1 MKFRKRKNI
10 FVLSIAILALLFC
23 LFFIAIKWLRPLLNL
38 SEAAAKPAY
47 TVKTEEP
54 VLTQIYFTNENAKV
68 DSSQLIIDEI
78 NRAQKTIEIAM
89 YSFKSNDIRDA
100 LYKASERGVKV
111 TLILDYRKKT
121 ENNIF
126 LLNMPTNIKRID
138 VGTDNGA
145 GGTSLMHHKFALID
159 RGEEK
164 GKLIFGSFNWTQLQ
178 KDYDR
183 SFFLLS
189 ANRELIKS
197 FGREFDRL
205 AGGEFST
212 TKLANKNYSA
222 WDLNLKAANYNY
234 NVWFSP
240 GRQNGNIDREILN
253 LISAAKKDIKI
264 MVWDFTDKSL
274 ANEIIYRAKAGLK
287 ITIIADSL
295 NFYNKYSVFNYLLS
309 EKERLNLNNLEILSN
324 DVSLQKN
331 GQASTTIDGI
341 VADESI
347 DPFLHYHLIIIDQ
360 KKILFGT
367 NNWSKGGSFFNDE
380 SAIETDDPKII
391 NPFNESFDYNYSQ
404 GKIASSTNK

>member
-1 MKFRKRKNI
+1 MKSKKKKKLFFLI
-10 FVLSIAILALLFC
+10 IIIIALLFS
-23 LFFIAIKWLRPLLNL
+23 LFFVANQWLRPLLNI
-38 SEAAAKPAY
+38 SAAPAKPAY
-47 TVKTEEP
+47 IVKTEEP

-68 DSSQLIIDEI
+68 NSSQLIIDEI

-100 LYKASERGVKV
+100 LYRANERGVKV
-111 TLILDYRKKT
+111 TLILDYRKKA

-126 LLNMPTNIKRID
+126 FLNMPTNIKRID
-138 VGTDNGA
+138 IGTDNGA
-145 GGTSLMHHKFALID
+145 GGTALMHHKFALID
-159 RGEEK
+159 RGEET
-164 GKLIFGSFNWTQLQ
+164 GKLIFGSFNWTQIQ
-178 KDYDR
+178 EDYDR
-183 SFFLLS
+183 SFFLTS

-205 AGGEFST
+205 ASGEFSI

-274 ANEIIYRAKAGLK
+274 ASEIIYRAKQDVK

-295 NFYNKYSVFNYLLS
+295 NFYNKNSVFNYLLS

-331 GQASTTIDGI
+331 DQASTTIDGT
-341 VADESI
+341 ANDESI
-347 DPFLHYHLIIIDQ
+347 NPFLHYHLIIIDQ

-367 NNWSKGGSFFNDE
+367 NNWSKGGAFFNDE
-380 SAIETDDPKII
+380 SAIETDDPNII
-391 NPFNESFDYNYSQ
+391 NSFNESFNYNYLQ
-404 GKIASSTNK
+404 GKAAPSSNN

>member
-1 MKFRKRKNI
+1 MKFKKRKNI
-10 FVLSIAILALLFC
+10 FFLGIIILALLLS
-23 LFFIAIKWLRPLLNL
+23 LFFIANQWLRPLLNL
-38 SEAAAKPAY
+38 SEAPAKPSY

-54 VLTQIYFTNENAKV
+54 VLAQIYFTNENTKV

-78 NRAQKTIEIAM
+78 NRAQNTIEIAM

-111 TLILDYRKKT
+111 TLILDYRKKG

-126 LLNMPTNIKRID
+126 FLNMPANIKRID
-138 VGTDNGA
+138 LGADNGA
-145 GGTSLMHHKFALID
+145 GGTALMHHKFALID
-159 RGEEK
+159 RGEETE
-164 GKLIFGSFNWTQLQ
+164 KLIFGSFNWTQIQ
-178 KDYDR
+178 EDYDR
-183 SFFLLS
+183 SFFLMS
-189 ANRELIKS
+189 TNREIIKS

-205 AGGEFST
+205 TSGEFGVS
-212 TKLANKNYSA
+212 KLVNKKYSA

-240 GRQNGNIDREILN
+240 GRQNGNIDYEILK
-253 LISAAKKDIKI
+253 LVSTAKKDIKI

-274 ANEIIYRAKAGLK
+274 ASEIIYRAKAGIK

-331 GQASTTIDGI
+331 GQASTTINST

-360 KKILFGT
+360 KNILFGT

-380 SAIETDDPKII
+380 SAMETDDPKII
-391 NPFNESFDYNYSQ
+391 KPFNESFDYNYSQ
-404 GKIASSTNK
+404 GRVASSSNK